1 MSIDIMLCEKIWWLS
16 LAIYVKSLRTPWTL
30 ASLDENTAYAGIG
43 YSILSKVDDE
53 RHVVMGCSHI
63 YNRFGEGLK
72 YKLQKV
78 NNPIF
83 DRKNNPYMS
92 YEEAYKFGTMIQ
104 NLFLESMDKL
114 PGRVVIHKR
123 THFRNDEINGI
134 KDSLKAAGIE
144 TVELLTI
151 EFESER
157 KELPYDI
164 NRYGMGIHNYPI
176 KRGAYIVISDNTFLL
191 WTHGIVP
198 SIRSESLSYYPG
210 GIGIPAPLKITRY
223 SGSSTVQ
230 TIATEILGFTK
241 MNWNSFNLYTK
252 LPATIDTSNTLAQV
266 SHLLR
271 HKSEQTFDY
280 RLFI

>member
-1 MSIDIMLCEKIWWLS
+1 
-16 LAIYVKSLRTPWTL
+16 
-30 ASLDENTAYAGIG
+30 
-43 YSILSKVDDE
+43 
-53 RHVVMGCSHI
+53 
-63 YNRFGEGLK
+63 
-72 YKLQKV
+72 
-78 NNPIF
+78 
-83 DRKNNPYMS
+83 
-92 YEEAYKFGTMIQ
+92 
-104 NLFLESMDKL
+104 
-114 PGRVVIHKR
+114 
-123 THFRNDEINGI
+123 
-134 KDSLKAAGIE
+134 
-144 TVELLTI
+144 
-151 EFESER
+151 
-157 KELPYDI
+157 
-164 NRYGMGIHNYPI
+164 MGIHNYPI

>member
-1 MSIDIMLCEKIWWLS
+1 MSIDIMLCEKIWRLS

-176 KRGAYIVISDNTFLL
+176 KRGAYIIISDNTFLL

-210 GIGIPAPLKITRY
+210 GIGTPAESVKVPNECL
-223 SGSSTVQ
+223 
-230 TIATEILGFTK
+230 
-241 MNWNSFNLYTK
+241 
-252 LPATIDTSNTLAQV
+252 LAW
-266 SHLLR
+266 
-271 HKSEQTFDY
+271 
-280 RLFI
+280 